1 MASDRI
7 HAITMPRWGMTMT
20 EGTVAGWLVPEGAT
34 VTPGQEVLEIETTKI
49 TNVVESSAGGVLRRR
64 VVGEGTTA
72 PVGALLGVLAG
83 PEVEE
88 ADVESFVADYRE
100 HEAEIEAEAAP
111 ATAPRVVEAGP
122 HRINVLSVGAGAGA
136 PVVLLHGF
144 GGGIDAWAF
153 NQESLGESRAVHV
166 IDLPAHGG
174 SSPGA
179 SGGVADLAAAV
190 EATLDALGVERAH
203 LVGHSLGGAVA
214 LTLAR
219 GGPERIASLAL
230 IAPVG
235 LGPEIDSAYVEGFIA
250 AGRRKA
256 MKEVLAKLYAD
267 PDRISSDMIEG
278 VLRFKR
284 LDGVPEALRAIADGF
299 VRDSRQSVDL
309 RETLA
314 AQSCPVLVLWGERD
328 GIIPARHA
336 DGLPDP
342 VRVER
347 IAGVGHMPQVEEAA
361 TVNRLLAEHVAKA
374 EARG

>member
-1 MASDRI
+1 M
-7 HAITMPRWGMTMT
+7 
-20 EGTVAGWLVPEGAT
+20 
-34 VTPGQEVLEIETTKI
+34 
-49 TNVVESSAGGVLRRR
+49 
-64 VVGEGTTA
+64 
-72 PVGALLGVLAG
+72 
-83 PEVEE
+83 
-88 ADVESFVADYRE
+88 
-100 HEAEIEAEAAP
+100 
-111 ATAPRVVEAGP
+111 
-122 HRINVLSVGAGAGA
+122 
-136 PVVLLHGF
+136 
-144 GGGIDAWAF
+144 
-153 NQESLGESRAVHV
+153 
-166 IDLPAHGG
+166 
-174 SSPGA
+174 
-179 SGGVADLAAAV
+179 

-235 LGPEIDSAYVEGFIA
+235 LGPEIDGAYVEGFIA